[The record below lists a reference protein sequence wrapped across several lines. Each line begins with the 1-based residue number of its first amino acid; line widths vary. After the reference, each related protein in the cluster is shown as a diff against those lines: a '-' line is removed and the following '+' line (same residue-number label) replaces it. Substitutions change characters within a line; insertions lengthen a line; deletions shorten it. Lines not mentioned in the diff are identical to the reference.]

1 MIPNIRT
8 FRLADGPLLLRPYL
22 AGDADAVFE
31 AALESIVKVNPW
43 LSWCHPGYTKG
54 ESKSWIKTCRKSWTQ
69 GTAYEFAIIDG
80 AHGGFLG
87 GCGLNNINA
96 AYKMANLGYWV
107 RSSRTGHGIA
117 TGAARIV
124 ARFGF
129 QALGLNR
136 IEIIAAVENK
146 ASQRVAE
153 RAGAKRE
160 AVLRNRIILNGQVV
174 DGVMFSFIPQDFEA
188 AAVPELVN
196 SKH

>member
-54 ESKSWIKTCRKSWTQ
+54 ESKSWIKTCRTSWAQ
-69 GTAYEFAIIDG
+69 GTAYEFAIIDN
-80 AHGGFLG
+80 ADGGFLG

-107 RSSRTGHGIA
+107 RSGRTKHGIA

-153 RAGAKRE
+153 KAGAKRE
-160 AVLRNRIILNGQVV
+160 AVLRNRIILNDKPV
-174 DGVMFSFIPQDFEA
+174 DGVMFSLVPQDFA
-188 AAVPELVN
+188 PEVAP
-196 SKH
+196 SSRT